1 VTEVASCQLPVARE
15 GIGGSHWQLTTNNWQ
30 LELDMATKAWVAKQK
45 RREALVKRFAD
56 VRRELKKKKDYAG
69 LANLPRDSSPTR
81 SRNRCQLTGRSRGVL
96 RKFKIS
102 RIMLRELALAGKIPG
117 LKKASW

>member
-1 VTEVASCQLPVARE
+1 
-15 GIGGSHWQLTTNNWQ
+15 
-30 LELDMATKAWVAKQK
+30 MATKAWTSKQK
-45 RREALVKRFAD
+45 RREAKVAQYAD
-56 VRRELKKKKDYAG
+56 VRRQLKKQKNYAA

-81 SRNRCQLTGRSRGVL
+81 LRNRCQLTGRSRGVL
-96 RKFKIS
+96 RKFKVS

>member
-1 VTEVASCQLPVARE
+1 
-15 GIGGSHWQLTTNNWQ
+15 
-30 LELDMATKAWVAKQK
+30 MATKAWISKQE
-45 RREALVKRFAD
+45 RRAELVKRYAE
-56 VRRELKKKKDYAG
+56 VRRQLKKEKNYA
-69 LANLPRDSSPTR
+69 AIAKLPRDSSPTR
-81 SRNRCQLTGRSRGVL
+81 SHNRCELTGRSKGTL

>member
-1 VTEVASCQLPVARE
+1 
-15 GIGGSHWQLTTNNWQ
+15 
-30 LELDMATKAWVAKQK
+30 MATKAWTSKQK
-45 RREALVKRFAD
+45 RREAKVAQYAD
-56 VRRELKKKKDYAG
+56 IRRQLKKQKNYAA

-81 SRNRCQLTGRSRGVL
+81 LRNRCQLTGRSRGVL
-96 RKFKIS
+96 RKFKVS

>member
-1 VTEVASCQLPVARE
+1 
-15 GIGGSHWQLTTNNWQ
+15 
-30 LELDMATKAWVAKQK
+30 MATRAWIEKQK
-45 RREALVKRFAD
+45 RREALVKKYAE
-56 VRRELKKKKDYAG
+56 VRRKLKKEKNYAA

-81 SRNRCQLTGRSRGVL
+81 SHNRCQLTGRSKGVL
-96 RKFKIS
+96 RKFKVS

>member
-1 VTEVASCQLPVARE
+1 
-15 GIGGSHWQLTTNNWQ
+15 
-30 LELDMATKAWVAKQK
+30 MATKAWVSKQK
-45 RREALVKRFAD
+45 RREGIVARYAD
-56 VRRELKKKKDYAG
+56 IRRQLKKDKNYAA
-69 LANLPRDSSPTR
+69 LAKLPRDASPVR
-81 SRNRCQLTGRSRGVL
+81 LRNRCQLTGRSRAVL

>member
-1 VTEVASCQLPVARE
+1 
-15 GIGGSHWQLTTNNWQ
+15 
-30 LELDMATKAWVAKQK
+30 MATKAWISKQL
-45 RREALVKRFAD
+45 RRQELVKRFEET
-56 VRRELKKKKDYAG
+56 RRQLKKEKNFAA
-69 LANLPRDSSPTR
+69 LAKLPRDSSPTR
-81 SRNRCQLTGRSRGVL
+81 SHSRCLLTGRSRGYS

>member
-1 VTEVASCQLPVARE
+1 
-15 GIGGSHWQLTTNNWQ
+15 
-30 LELDMATKAWVAKQK
+30 MATKAWVAKQK
-45 RREALVKRFAD
+45 RREALVKKYAD
-56 VRRELKKKKDYAG
+56 VRRQLKKEKNYAA
-69 LANLPRDSSPTR
+69 LSNLPRDSSPTR
-81 SRNRCQLTGRSRGVL
+81 SHLRCQLTGRSKGNL

>member
-1 VTEVASCQLPVARE
+1 
-15 GIGGSHWQLTTNNWQ
+15 
-30 LELDMATKAWVAKQK
+30 MATKAWVSKQK
-45 RREALVKRFAD
+45 RREELVKRFAD
-56 VRRELKKKKDYAG
+56 ERRKLKKERNYAA

-81 SRNRCQLTGRSRGVL
+81 SHNRCELTGRSRGVL
-96 RKFKIS
+96 RKFKVS

>member
-1 VTEVASCQLPVARE
+1 
-15 GIGGSHWQLTTNNWQ
+15 
-30 LELDMATKAWVAKQK
+30 MATKAWVAKQA
-45 RREALVKRFAD
+45 RREELVKRFAEI
-56 VRRELKKKKDYAG
+56 RRELKKQKNFAA
-69 LANLPRDSSPTR
+69 LAKLPRDSSPTR

-96 RKFKIS
+96 RRFKVS

>member
-1 VTEVASCQLPVARE
+1 
-15 GIGGSHWQLTTNNWQ
+15 
-30 LELDMATKAWVAKQK
+30 MATKAWIAKQK
-45 RREALVKRFAD
+45 RREALVKKYAD
-56 VRRELKKKKDYAG
+56 VRRKLKKEKNFAA

-81 SRNRCQLTGRSRGVL
+81 SHSRCQLTGRSRAVL
-96 RKFKIS
+96 RKFKVS

>member
-1 VTEVASCQLPVARE
+1 
-15 GIGGSHWQLTTNNWQ
+15 
-30 LELDMATKAWVAKQK
+30 MATKAWVAKQK
-45 RREALVKRFAD
+45 RREELVSRFAD
-56 VRRELKKKKDYAG
+56 TRRELKKQKNYAA

-81 SRNRCQLTGRSRGVL
+81 SHNRCQLTGRSRGVL
-96 RKFKIS
+96 RKFKVS

>member
-1 VTEVASCQLPVARE
+1 
-15 GIGGSHWQLTTNNWQ
+15 
-30 LELDMATKAWVAKQK
+30 MATKAWVAKQK
-45 RREALVKRFAD
+45 RREALVTKFAER
-56 VRRELKKKKDYAG
+56 RRELKKARNYAELG
-69 LANLPRDSSPTR
+69 NLPRDASPTR
-81 SRNRCQLTGRSRGVL
+81 SHNRCQLTGRSKGVL

>member
-1 VTEVASCQLPVARE
+1 
-15 GIGGSHWQLTTNNWQ
+15 
-30 LELDMATKAWVAKQK
+30 MATKAWTSKQK
-45 RREALVKRFAD
+45 RREEIVARYAEL
-56 VRRELKKKKDYAG
+56 RRKLKKEKNYAA
-69 LANLPRDSSPTR
+69 LANLPRDASPVR
-81 SRNRCQLTGRSRGVL
+81 LRNRCQLTGRSRAVL